1 MAPMGLR
8 VAPPWNSRDYSEK
21 SDSRMARLRLP
32 SADGIWFSSS
42 SSPVHLLPSVGSLEM
57 NPVTRLATKAIKSG
71 AEGRT
76 EPLPFGI
83 VGMPDPDRDLAPLAQ
98 LRSRHERPNRG

>member
-1 MAPMGLR
+1 LVQFLEQSRPLAAQRRLVGDE
-8 VAPPWNSRDYSEK
+8 SRDQTG
-21 SDSRMARLRLP
+21 D
-32 SADGIWFSSS
+32 
-42 SSPVHLLPSVGSLEM
+42 
-57 NPVTRLATKAIKSG
+57 KAIKSG